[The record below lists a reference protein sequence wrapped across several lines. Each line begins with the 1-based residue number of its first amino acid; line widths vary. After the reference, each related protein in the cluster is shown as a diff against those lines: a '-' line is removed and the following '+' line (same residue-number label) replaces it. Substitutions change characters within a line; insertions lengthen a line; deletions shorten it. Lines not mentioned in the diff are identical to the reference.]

1 MADRWTSSQKFPVA
15 RVVVDDE
22 GAPTGVLIDAAKTL
36 IDALIPEPTSA
47 EIRAYLVEGMRSFNR
62 AGFTHIRDMTC
73 RTNQWNE
80 ALHLDESGLLTLAVE
95 IFFGTLEGADFQTV
109 LKEAIAASKVRTKSL
124 RIKGVKV
131 FADGALGSEGT
142 LLSRC
147 NCSGSGHGLS
157 LLTDDEIEQAMKL
170 TWQAGLEIAVHVIG
184 DEAAHR
190 TASAAAKL
198 WNEGTRGRLHLEH
211 AEMLRPET
219 IALLKQR
226 DVICHMQPCHWH
238 TDRLW
243 LKEKLGELYQY
254 VFPRARFAG
263 GANCLHLRQ

>member
-1 MADRWTSSQKFPVA
+1 MATGRQATLLPLNDLKSPDDLRKVKIEAHQKQGDWLMGFGWDQNLWERSEFPNRRILDELYSSAPVA
-15 RVVVDDE
+15 FVRADGHAVWTNTEGLKRAGLLKSDGRPLDKQPKISGGKVVVDDE

-131 FADGALGSEGT
+131 FADGALGSEGA

-147 NCSGSGHGLS
+147 
-157 LLTDDEIEQAMKL
+157 
-170 TWQAGLEIAVHVIG
+170 
-184 DEAAHR
+184 
-190 TASAAAKL
+190 
-198 WNEGTRGRLHLEH
+198 
-211 AEMLRPET
+211 
-219 IALLKQR
+219 
-226 DVICHMQPCHWH
+226 
-238 TDRLW
+238 
-243 LKEKLGELYQY
+243 Y
-254 VFPRARFAG
+254 
-263 GANCLHLRQ
+263 